1 MNNFQSWTATG
12 VSNRDD
18 LATARPLAKAA
29 FERMTAENIAPHPDN
44 FALWYSYHAGR
55 NAELKRSID
64 ILSQN
69 RHPMTEDLCAD
80 LHEAYVREDTQAP
93 AQIQEALGKIMSM
106 LGTAGAET
114 TRYGAVL
121 ENFAGYLKS
130 GSADAAGDQFQLVVK
145 AILGETRRMAE
156 HNKTLEAQVTA
167 SSQQMADLKRDL
179 DSAKQEAKTDGL
191 TGLHNRRS
199 FDAELR
205 RVADASA
212 ASQMPMSIMLLDI
225 DHFKLVN
232 DTLGHSVGDQV
243 LKLVARIITEC
254 VKGQD
259 IPARYGGEEFAV
271 ILPRTGLK
279 DALTLADHIRTTV
292 AGRAMINR
300 NTDEKLGRVTL
311 SAGVATLQPGETLA
325 CLIERADEGLYMAK
339 RSGRNR
345 VIAKPVT
352 QEIKVA

>member
-1 MNNFQSWTATG
+1 

-18 LATARPLAKAA
+18 LTKAQPLARAA
-29 FERMTAENIAPHPDN
+29 MERMAAEKIAPHPDN
-44 FALWYSYHAGR
+44 FALWYAYHAGR

-64 ILSQN
+64 ILLEH
-69 RHPMTEDLCAD
+69 RHPLTDDLCAD
-80 LHEAYVREDTQAP
+80 LHDAYVREEVAAP
-93 AQIQEALGKIMSM
+93 AQIKEALDKIMSL
-106 LGTAGAET
+106 LGTAGSET
-114 TRYGAVL
+114 TRYGDIL

-130 GSADAAGDQFQLVVK
+130 GTAAAAGDQFQVVVK

-156 HNKTLEAQVTA
+156 HNKTLEAQVAA

-191 TGLHNRRS
+191 TGLSNRRT

-205 RVADASA
+205 RLAEEADATRTPLSL
-212 ASQMPMSIMLLDI
+212 MLLDI
-225 DHFKLVN
+225 DHFKSVN

-243 LKLVARIITEC
+243 LKLVARIVTEG

-259 IPARYGGEEFAV
+259 VAARYGGEEFAV
-271 ILPRTGLK
+271 ILPRTCLK
-279 DALTLADHIRTTV
+279 DAITVAEHIRTTV
-292 AGRAMINR
+292 AGRALINR
-300 NTDEKLGRVTL
+300 NNDEKLGRVTL
-311 SAGVATLQPGETLA
+311 SAGVAELQRNETLA
-325 CLIERADEGLYMAK
+325 SLINRADEGLYMAK

-352 QEIKVA
+352 IEAKVA